1 MDKRAIADETSNIN
15 QDIRINSIIYVQIN
29 L

>member
-15 QDIRINSIIYVQIN
+15 QDIDQLDTLHETEN
-29 L
+29 

>member
-15 QDIRINSIIYVQIN
+15 QDIDQLDSLHETEN
-29 L
+29 